1 MNRSLLVLVF
11 TLVALAPVYSQVFP
25 LGNCTISASV
35 PLINVNGESE
45 LVSDAVMTCTSTA
58 PSVSTL
64 VNITLTL
71 NTDLTSRLMN
81 PVTMDSEA
89 LLLIDEPQPGVP
101 NSSNGFP
108 YFGQV
113 LGASGVMAGL
123 AGSGNVYQGKQALLN
138 QVTWFGVPYVSGAP
152 GTMRVF
158 RMTNIRA
165 NPAVIGVPAAIMSF
179 LAISGSSIPIIASP
193 INNLAQS
200 ANGFSFSSSV
210 PASPVGALDLQ
221 IGELFPNAFLKR
233 IENVG
238 GPLTATFQDVPGTAY
253 CTQSG
258 FTPEFGAVTPGA
270 IGSANTGTRFL
281 VQISRIPHHV
291 TSLTVPIEVTS
302 SSTKL
307 VAHFVAP
314 PFGADFAAG
323 TVLSG
328 GGTTPVLVSAAHT
341 AELLYEVTPAF
352 PFNGVNGC
360 TANDNFNFQ
369 ATTVPATA
377 LHPATVV
384 KFHAA
389 PIDPTATASATAP
402 EPRFVP

>member
-1 MNRSLLVLVF
+1 MYPCSEVSQMNRSLLVLVF

-35 PLINVNGESE
+35 PLINVNGDAE

-165 NPAVIGVPAAIMSF
+165 NPAAIGGPTAIMSF
-179 LAISGSSIPIIASP
+179 LSISGSYHPLIATP
-193 INNLAQS
+193 INILAQS
-200 ANGFSFSSSV
+200 ATEYS
-210 PASPVGALDLQ
+210 
-221 IGELFPNAFLKR
+221 
-233 IENVG
+233 
-238 GPLTATFQDVPGTAY
+238 
-253 CTQSG
+253 
-258 FTPEFGAVTPGA
+258 
-270 IGSANTGTRFL
+270 
-281 VQISRIPHHV
+281 
-291 TSLTVPIEVTS
+291 
-302 SSTKL
+302 
-307 VAHFVAP
+307 
-314 PFGADFAAG
+314 
-323 TVLSG
+323 
-328 GGTTPVLVSAAHT
+328 
-341 AELLYEVTPAF
+341 
-352 PFNGVNGC
+352 
-360 TANDNFNFQ
+360 
-369 ATTVPATA
+369 
-377 LHPATVV
+377 
-384 KFHAA
+384 
-389 PIDPTATASATAP
+389 
-402 EPRFVP
+402 